1 MRIVIPMCGGDW
13 HVVGK
18 FELGKP
24 RCSSGL
30 LKLFVAAALGRVI
43 SPSLKAVVREGD
55 LPSVK
60 ALRLV

>member
-1 MRIVIPMCGGDW
+1 MCGGDW

-18 FELGKP
+18 FELEKP

-30 LKLFVAAALGRVI
+30 RKLFVATALGRI
-43 SPSLKAVVREGD
+43 INPSLNVVVREGD
-55 LPSVK
+55 LPSVR

>member
-1 MRIVIPMCGGDW
+1 MIPMCGGDR

-18 FELGKP
+18 FELEKP

-43 SPSLKAVVREGD
+43 SLNLKVVVREGD
-55 LPSVK
+55 LPSVR